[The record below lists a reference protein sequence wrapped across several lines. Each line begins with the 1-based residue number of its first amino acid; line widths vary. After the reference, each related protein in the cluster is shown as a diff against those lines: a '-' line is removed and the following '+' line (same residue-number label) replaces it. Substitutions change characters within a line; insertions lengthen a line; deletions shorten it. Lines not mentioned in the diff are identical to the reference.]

1 MMFPR
6 AKRLAALFL
15 FVLFATQS
23 FAQNDGFAVTPI
35 GSDLRDISASGT
47 FVPLSDDV
55 VSSAVAIGFSFNFYG
70 NTYSE
75 VYISSN
81 GFLTFTSGQSSGCCS
96 GQNLPSVSTPNNLVA
111 GFWEDLN
118 LSQGNIR
125 YETLGVAPDREFV
138 VGFYDNPHFFDG
150 PPVTFEMILHES
162 TSNIEF
168 QYGDAPSDGGNHT
181 VGAENA
187 DGTLATLVAYGDISF
202 SQEGFLLESEF
213 IESTPVPALR
223 NTALVILVLL
233 LGLAG
238 FWYHRRIHPIN

>member
-1 MMFPR
+1 MFPK

-35 GSDLRDISASGT
+35 GSDLRDISVSGT
-47 FVPLSDDV
+47 FVSLSDDAM
-55 VSSAVAIGFSFNFYG
+55 SAAVAMGFSFDFYG

-81 GFLTFTSGQSSGCCS
+81 GFLTFSSGQYNGCCS
-96 GQNLPSVSTPNNLVA
+96 GQNLPDVSTPNNVVA

-118 LSQGNIR
+118 YPPGNIR
-125 YETLGVAPDREFV
+125 YETLGVAPTREFV
-138 VGFYDNPHFFDG
+138 VGFYDNEHFSG
-150 PPVTFEMILHES
+150 GTPVTFEMILHEG

-181 VGAENA
+181 VGTENIN
-187 DGTLATLVAYGDISF
+187 GTLATLVSYGDIGF
-202 SQEGFLLESEF
+202 SQEGYLLEPV
-213 IESTPVPALR
+213 ESTPVPALR

-238 FWYHRRIHPIN
+238 FWYHRKIPLIN